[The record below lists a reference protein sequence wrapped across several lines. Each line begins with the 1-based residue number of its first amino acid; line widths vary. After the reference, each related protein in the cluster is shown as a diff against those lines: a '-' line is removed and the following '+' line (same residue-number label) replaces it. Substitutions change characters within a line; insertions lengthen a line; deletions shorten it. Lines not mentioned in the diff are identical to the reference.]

1 MFRRIILLNAAVIQN
16 RDLVGDGHCLFL
28 IVRDDDGGDARLL
41 LHAAD
46 FVADFDLEARV
57 EVAHRFVEQQHV
69 RLLDQRARHGNALL
83 LAAGKLGRLAVE
95 QILDLQHL
103 GNLARLFIT
112 LGLLHALLLER
123 EGDVVDD
130 LQMRIQRVGLEH
142 HADVA
147 VFRLELRHILI
158 AEKDFA
164 GSRLQQAGNAVERR
178 RLAAAG
184 RAEQR
189 DEGGILK
196 DEIDVVQRDGLRVV
210 FLAEIFNANHMPL
223 PPEKP
228 PFISDF

>member
-1 MFRRIILLNAAVIQN
+1 MFRRIILLNTTIIQN
-16 RDLVGDGHCLFL
+16 RNLIGDSHRFLL
-28 IVRDDDGGDARLL
+28 IVRNDDGGDARFLL
-41 LHAAD
+41 YAAD
-46 FVADFDLEARV
+46 FVADFNLEACIQI
-57 EVAHRFVEQQHV
+57 AHRFVEQQHV
-69 RLLDQRARHGNALL
+69 RLLDQRTRHGNALL
-83 LAAGKLGRLAVE
+83 LTAGKLGRLAFQQV
-95 QILDLQHL
+95 LDLQHL
-103 GNLARLFIT
+103 GNLAHLFIP
-112 LGLLHALLLER
+112 LGFLHTLLLER

-130 LQMRIQRVGLEH
+130 LQMRIQCVGLKD
-142 HADVA
+142 HADIA
-147 VFRLELRHILI
+147 VLGLKLGYILI

-164 GSRLQQAGNAVERR
+164 GGRFQQTGNAVERR

-196 DEIDVVQRDGLRVV
+196 DEIDAVQRDGLRVV

>member
-1 MFRRIILLNAAVIQN
+1 
-16 RDLVGDGHCLFL
+16 
-28 IVRDDDGGDARLL
+28 
-41 LHAAD
+41 
-46 FVADFDLEARV
+46 
-57 EVAHRFVEQQHV
+57 
-69 RLLDQRARHGNALL
+69 
-83 LAAGKLGRLAVE
+83 
-95 QILDLQHL
+95 
-103 GNLARLFIT
+103 
-112 LGLLHALLLER
+112 
-123 EGDVVDD
+123 
-130 LQMRIQRVGLEH
+130 MRIQRVGLKD
-142 HADVA
+142 HADIA
-147 VFRLELRHILI
+147 ILGLKLGHILI